1 MEIPAPRADF
11 RPPRDP
17 PRGPPRNPPPPGFW
31 APNLGPRIPGVGAAV
46 RNLRFGT
53 LLICR
58 SKTFLAK
65 CFECNRCVTLI
76 EAYRVIRVNR

>member
-1 MEIPAPRADF
+1 MEIPAPSADF

-17 PRGPPRNPPPPGFW
+17 PRGPPRNPPPPGVW

-53 LLICR
+53 QLICIT
-58 SKTFLAK
+58 KKFLAK
-65 CFECNRCVTLI
+65 CFEYNHALQLI
-76 EAYRVIRVNR
+76 VVYRVIRVNR

>member
-11 RPPRDP
+11 RPPA
-17 PRGPPRNPPPPGFW
+17 GPPARPPAKSPPPGFRSTK
-31 APNLGPRIPGVGAAV
+31 LGPEILGAGAAV

-58 SKTFLAK
+58 TKKFLAK
-65 CFECNRCVTLI
+65 CFECNRTL
-76 EAYRVIRVNR
+76 